1 MSLRAVVK
9 MNAQGRIVVP
19 AELRRALGFEPG
31 EELVL
36 YEADGGLRIDTP
48 AGIVRRVREAFA
60 KIPAERDL
68 VKELL
73 ERRRQEQAMGDAR
86 LRSTP
91 ANRARRSA

>member
-1 MSLRAVVK
+1 
-9 MNAQGRIVVP
+9 MNAQGRIVIP
-19 AELRRALGFEPG
+19 AEMRRALGFEPG
-31 EELVL
+31 AELVL

-73 ERRRQEQAMGDAR
+73 ERRRRGER
-86 LRSTP
+86 W
-91 ANRARRSA
+91 NEY